1 MPFSAAVVLSNSLNS
16 PWDCGIGSTPA
27 TPDIEGW
34 WRNVE
39 IRADCLAEATSFPST
54 FYTEQT
60 EVIQWYMP
68 LKQIHITLQAN
79 CLCLSWCYGHIETGA
94 DCSWSCFCIW
104 LPGFTSHNC
113 TLYFLCN
120 NARLQ
125 QRHWHWNGQSACLL
139 KELVTFQMPCRTAT
153 VYPRL
158 VFAIGINL
166 VELMPIIVIHCMQP
180 LTRLCHVGY
189 NT

>member
-1 MPFSAAVVLSNSLNS
+1 MLSNSLNS

-79 CLCLSWCYGHIETGA
+79 CLCLS
-94 DCSWSCFCIW
+94 
-104 LPGFTSHNC
+104 
-113 TLYFLCN
+113 
-120 NARLQ
+120 
-125 QRHWHWNGQSACLL
+125 
-139 KELVTFQMPCRTAT
+139 
-153 VYPRL
+153 
-158 VFAIGINL
+158 
-166 VELMPIIVIHCMQP
+166 
-180 LTRLCHVGY
+180 
-189 NT
+189 